1 MEVKYF
7 TSRVRKPPGSRVRQ
21 GRYLDALAAH
31 GGVTI
36 IEGFF
41 EHRPTRCEACEHK
54 WDRPKEKMTDV
65 NIATALLMDALDD
78 RYDAACSWPRM
89 PTLCQRYRSLASGS
103 SVRWWWY
110 HPEAGVP
117 TSYAPPPTQRFTF
130 GGRGSIVPSC
140 PTKCK
145 VQLGP
150 TNDRLSGVGAPPAMT
165 RASASTHQQRRCW
178 RG

>member
-78 RYDAACSWPRM
+78 RYDAALLVAADADLVPAVQIVRERFQREVVVVSPRGRRSDQ
-89 PTLCQRYRSLASGS
+89 LCAAANAALHIRRPWLNRSQLPDQVQGSTWSYERPAEWSRSPASDDES
-103 SVRWWWY
+103 KR
-110 HPEAGVP
+110 
-117 TSYAPPPTQRFTF
+117 
-130 GGRGSIVPSC
+130 
-140 PTKCK
+140 
-145 VQLGP
+145 
-150 TNDRLSGVGAPPAMT
+150 
-165 RASASTHQQRRCW
+165 
-178 RG
+178 